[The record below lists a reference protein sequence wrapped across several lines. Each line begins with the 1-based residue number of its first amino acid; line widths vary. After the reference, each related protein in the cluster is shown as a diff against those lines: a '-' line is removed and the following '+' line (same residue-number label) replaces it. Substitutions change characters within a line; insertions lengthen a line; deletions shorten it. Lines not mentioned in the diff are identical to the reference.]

1 MTGSHLGRR
10 TVLGGASTLAGLGAL
25 SGCTSGTPSTPA
37 ATPRRAT
44 TTAAGQDPDV
54 ALAASVLREQRA
66 ALTRVE
72 ATVTAHPRLATVL
85 SGVRSGHRRHIR
97 LLAGAV
103 PSGGSS
109 PSVTPSPS
117 PSPSTGP
124 GTGPGVPADPA
135 DALAALARAEGTLAA
150 TGRRHALA
158 ARSGAFAR
166 LLGSVAAAATQQEVH
181 LDDAARARR

>member
-124 GTGPGVPADPA
+124 GVPADPA